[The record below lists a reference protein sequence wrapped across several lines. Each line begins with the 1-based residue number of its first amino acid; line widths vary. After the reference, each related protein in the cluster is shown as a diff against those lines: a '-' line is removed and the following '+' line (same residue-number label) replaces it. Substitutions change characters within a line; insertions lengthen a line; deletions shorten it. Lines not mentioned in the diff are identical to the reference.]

1 MPTNRTCDGVLRR
14 DFLRVGVL
22 GSGLSLAGFLRL
34 AEAGDVKAGSTLTKG
49 GKAKNA
55 IFINL
60 GGGPSHID
68 SFDPK
73 PDAPAEYRG
82 EFKAIETNVPGLRI
96 SEHLPKLA
104 QCADRFA
111 LLRGVSHSLAAHEF
125 GTKYMNT
132 GNRPIPSLD
141 FPGYGAVV
149 NKELGGPK
157 DLPPFVAIP
166 NTPQVAGYLG
176 VEYAPFSTTNTPVK
190 GVPFSVRGITLG
202 RGLTVADIEK
212 RRHLLNDLDT
222 TFRGFEKESD
232 LVNGLDKFSQR
243 AYDIISSPSSRKAFD
258 ISQESPSVTK
268 LFNASPFAQSCLLAS
283 RLVESGVR
291 FVSVSN
297 GGWDTHQD
305 NFGRLKDK
313 LLVDLDS
320 ALSGL
325 FLSLEQKG
333 ILDTTTVF
341 VTGEFGRTPKVNGR
355 GGRDH
360 YPRAM
365 FVLMAGGG
373 VKGGQV
379 IGASDEKAMGPASGD
394 GITPDDVAASFY
406 HSLGIN
412 PSKEFRTPTGRPVS
426 IVRYGKVIEGL
437 FA

>member
-34 AEAGDVKAGSTLTKG
+34 SEAGEVKAGAALKSG
-49 GKAKNA
+49 GKATNA

-82 EFKAIETNVPGLRI
+82 EFKPIDTNVPGLRI

-111 LLRGVSHSLAAHEF
+111 VLRGVSHSLAAHEF

-149 NKELGGPK
+149 SKEKGGPK

-176 VEYAPFSTTNTPVK
+176 VEFAPFSTTNTPVK

-212 RRHLLNDLDT
+212 RRHLLTDLDT

-232 LVNGLDKFSQR
+232 LVNGLDRFSQR

-258 ISQESPSVTK
+258 ISAESPSVAK
-268 LFNASPFAQSCLLAS
+268 LFNPSPFAQSCLLAS

-305 NFGRLKDK
+305 NFGKLKDK

-333 ILDTTTVF
+333 ILDTTAVF

-365 FVLMAGGG
+365 FVLLAGGG
-373 VKGGQV
+373 IKGGQV
-379 IGASDEKAMGPASGD
+379 IGASDEKAAGPASGD

-406 HSLGIN
+406 HALGIN
-412 PSKEFRTPTGRPVS
+412 PSKEFRTPTGRPVA
-426 IVRYGKVIEGL
+426 IVRYGKVIDGL